1 MHGRVSNFEY
11 LMGVNEA
18 AGRCYDDLMQY
29 PVFPWVLSQYYT
41 SSLALREE
49 CFFRDLHRSMV

>member
-1 MHGRVSNFEY
+1 MSNFEY
-11 LMGVNEA
+11 LMALNSFG
-18 AGRCYDDLMQY
+18 GRSYDDLMQY

-49 CFFRDLHRSMV
+49 CFFRDLHRPMV